1 MTKNVWGLT
10 GGVGS
15 GKTTLANFLKK
26 IDKNIVVFD
35 CDEVAKNIMT
45 DMAQKTGMVF
55 DKKKMAKIIFSDPK
69 EKEKIEKLIHPK
81 VLAEATKQL
90 SRKLDELI
98 NREKEEII
106 ILVESAILFNIEK
119 EKNFSKIIATICNLE
134 ERKKRIK
141 LRNNWSETEINE
153 RIKNQVKEDVL
164 IKKALVIVNT
174 EGKLEELKTKAE
186 KLYQYL
192 KENKKEKLIL

>member
-55 DKKKMAKIIFSDPK
+55 DKKKIAKIIFNNPE
-69 EKEKIEKLIHPK
+69 EKEKLENLIHPK
-81 VLAEATKQL
+81 VWQ
-90 SRKLDELI
+90 KLDELI

>member
-55 DKKKMAKIIFSDPK
+55 DKKKIAKIIFNNPE
-69 EKEKIEKLIHPK
+69 EKEKLENLIHPK
-81 VLAEATKQL
+81 VWQ
-90 SRKLDELI
+90 KLDELI

-174 EGKLEELKTKAE
+174 KGKLEELKTKAE

>member
-81 VLAEATKQL
+81 VWQ
-90 SRKLDELI
+90 KLDELI